1 MSNDTQRADQI
12 AFHFYTKLFYVLNHA
27 RATAEPGPN
36 AKVDK
41 WFILETPH
49 SDLFPRESRDRYKSI
64 STSLSASASNSS
76 SSLSSPSSSFSSS
89 TGVPPLE
96 IQVLLTIPDLNTN
109 QVLVYLPDSSSSTS
123 TRNRVQPTP
132 KHVLLEKWVLEF
144 TPRNATHR
152 TRDRDRDGREGA
164 EEASGPAGSSVA
176 LSTIYKHGIPLFRS
190 LFSLLR
196 ILPAWK
202 VAKRLKRRGL
212 GGGPANGMSVMLRV
226 ADPTSAG
233 GPGQQDILG
242 FGPSSSQSDASHY
255 QTQVSQTLTLPT
267 STHAFPPVPHP
278 LGTLTLTSTYLSNP
292 NFD

>member
-1 MSNDTQRADQI
+1 MSFHDLHLLGSSTVLQLIVSPRA
-12 AFHFYTKLFYVLNHA
+12 YVYKGELGWDF
-27 RATAEPGPN
+27 RLICV
-36 AKVDK
+36 KVLGKKDLAVALSPSKSVQKRRQSPSEYSTK
-41 WFILETPH
+41 WFNLETPD

-64 STSLSASASNSS
+64 STSLSASASNSL

-164 EEASGPAGSSVA
+164 EEASGLAGSSVA

-190 LFSLLR
+190 LFSFLR

-202 VAKRLKRRGL
+202 VAKKLKRRGL
-212 GGGPANGMSVMLRV
+212 GGGPANGMSVVLRV

-233 GPGQQDILG
+233 GAGDILG
-242 FGPSSSQSDASHY
+242 FGERTD
-255 QTQVSQTLTLPT
+255 LINLLW
-267 STHAFPPVPHP
+267 FPDISRFH
-278 LGTLTLTSTYLSNP
+278 L
-292 NFD
+292 

>member
-1 MSNDTQRADQI
+1 MSNDTQKADQI

-27 RATAEPGPN
+27 RATAEPGTN

-41 WFILETPH
+41 WVT
-49 SDLFPRESRDRYKSI
+49 
-64 STSLSASASNSS
+64 SNSS
-76 SSLSSPSSSFSSS
+76 SSSPSSSFSSS

-132 KHVLLEKWVLEF
+132 KHVLLKKWVLEF

-202 VAKRLKRRGL
+202 
-212 GGGPANGMSVMLRV
+212 
-226 ADPTSAG
+226 
-233 GPGQQDILG
+233 
-242 FGPSSSQSDASHY
+242 
-255 QTQVSQTLTLPT
+255 
-267 STHAFPPVPHP
+267 
-278 LGTLTLTSTYLSNP
+278 
-292 NFD
+292 